1 MKRTPPLT
9 MRPATK
15 ADARLLHEWRNDPEA
30 RRASRNTD
38 RVPWEVHEAWLARM
52 LELPAC
58 MIRIVEEGGRPA
70 GVIRAER
77 SGDHWE
83 LSWTVAPSARGR
95 GIGRRMLVQFASQ
108 IEGRIVA
115 TIRRDNIASGR
126 IALAAGL
133 RLVGEAAG
141 PDFDQWVRD

>member
-1 MKRTPPLT
+1 

-30 RRASRNTD
+30 RRASRNMD
-38 RVPWEVHEAWLARM
+38 WVPWEVHEAWLARM
-52 LELPAC
+52 LESPAC

-70 GVIRAER
+70 GVVRAER

-95 GIGRRMLVQFASQ
+95 GI
-108 IEGRIVA
+108 VA
-115 TIRRDNIASGR
+115 HARA
-126 IALAAGL
+126 
-133 RLVGEAAG
+133 VCE
-141 PDFDQWVRD
+141 PD